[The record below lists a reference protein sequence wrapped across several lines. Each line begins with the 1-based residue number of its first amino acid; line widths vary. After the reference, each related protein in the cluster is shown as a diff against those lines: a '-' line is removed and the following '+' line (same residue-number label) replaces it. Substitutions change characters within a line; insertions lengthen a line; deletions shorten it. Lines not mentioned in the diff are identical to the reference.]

1 MAVKKKFTSGSK
13 GAALGRGLDALI
25 STEAVKTEGSSTI
38 SEIPLSQIERNPN
51 QPRRDFD
58 EETLHELAA
67 SISEIGIIQ
76 PITLHQISD
85 DRYMIIAGERR
96 WRASQLAGLDTIPA
110 YIRTLDD
117 ASIMTMALVE
127 NIQREDLNDIE
138 VALAYQQMMEK
149 ENMTQE
155 KVARSVGKSRTAVTN
170 TLRLLHLPAKVQMAL
185 QKKELTM
192 GHARALL
199 AIESPSQQ
207 VKVFNEII
215 KNGYNVRQVEELA
228 QRLKSGEDIQAGKKS
243 IKSTTKLPAEYEEL
257 RSQLAKYFSAKVQL
271 SINPKGKGKISIPFD
286 NAEQLEKIMTIL
298 DKTKG

>member
-1 MAVKKKFTSGSK
+1 MAVKKKFSTGVK

-58 EETLHELAA
+58 EETLQELAA
-67 SISEIGIIQ
+67 SITEIGIIQ
-76 PITLHQISD
+76 PITLHQIST

-96 WRASQLAGLDTIPA
+96 WRASQLAGLETIPA

-155 KVARSVGKSRTAVTN
+155 KVAKSVGKSRTAVTN

-199 AIESPSQQ
+199 AIESPSLQ

-228 QRLKSGEDIQAGKKS
+228 QRLKSGEDVQTGKKT
-243 IKSTTKLPAEYEEL
+243 IKSTMKLPTEYEAL
-257 RSQLAKYFSAKVQL
+257 RNQLAKFFSTKVQL
-271 SINPKGKGKISIPFD
+271 SVNPKGKGKISIPFD
-286 NAEQLEKIMTIL
+286 NAEELEKIMTTL
-298 DKTKG
+298 DKIKG

>member
-155 KVARSVGKSRTAVTN
+155 KVAKSVGKSRTAVTN